1 MLVLNLKDNL
11 AEFNLALLTNSKL
24 KMLGEVSKLSSHI
37 KFGDYTIEMKL
48 ETYQHLGLS
57 EITIT
62 KSLILD

>member
-11 AEFNLALLTNSKL
+11 AEFNLALPTNSKL
-24 KMLGEVSKLSSHI
+24 KMLGEVLKLSSHI
-37 KFGDYTIEMKL
+37 KFGDYTTEMKL
-48 ETYQHLGLS
+48 ETYQLLGLS